1 MRTTLDIDDDLLSAA
16 KELARRDGITA
27 GQMVSRLLRRSLTSP
42 QQPAATTRAAGAR
55 ARTAG
60 FLPFPARPGVI
71 TTNQQVNDLRDSEG
85 I

>member
-27 GQMVSRLLRRSLTSP
+27 GQMVSRLLRRSLTGPHEPARSVRAAKA
-42 QQPAATTRAAGAR
+42 PAAT
-55 ARTAG
+55 AG
-60 FLPFPARPGVI
+60 FQPFPARPGVI
-71 TTNQQVNDLRDSEG
+71 ATNQQVNDLRDAEG

>member
-16 KELARRDGITA
+16 KELARRDGVTA

-42 QQPAATTRAAGAR
+42 AQASPSARTAKAAGP
-55 ARTAG
+55 TAG

-71 TTNQQVNDLRDSEG
+71 ATNDHVNALRDAEG
-85 I
+85 V

>member
-1 MRTTLDIDDDLLSAA
+1 MRTTLDIDDDLLNAA

-27 GQMVSRLLRRSLTSP
+27 GQMVSRLLRLSLTGRS
-42 QQPAATTRAAGAR
+42 QAVAPARAAKA
-55 ARTAG
+55 AVPTAG

-71 TTNQQVNDLRDSEG
+71 ATNDQVNELRDAEG